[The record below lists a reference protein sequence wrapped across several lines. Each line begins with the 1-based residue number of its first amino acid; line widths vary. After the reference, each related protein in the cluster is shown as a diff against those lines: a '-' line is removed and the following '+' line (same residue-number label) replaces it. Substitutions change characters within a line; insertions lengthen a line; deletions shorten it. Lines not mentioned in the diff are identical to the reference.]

1 MTYVE
6 TLFARLKIAR
16 ARFESASSLLRG
28 ITRTNTVAPNSY
40 RAPFI
45 RAEHSIAT
53 SQLTAVIAEC
63 EGLP

>member
-28 ITRTNTVAPNSY
+28 ITRTNTVAPNS
-40 RAPFI
+40 F